1 MSKKKET
8 RSVKDLGVPS
18 LDVLEKERDRVKH
31 NAKYRRTLRS
41 TVGVLIVVA
50 ALAVLAATMW
60 LPVLRIYGTSMTPTL
75 NAGDIVMT
83 IKGSDFKTGGC
94 HCVLL

>member
-1 MSKKKET
+1 M
-8 RSVKDLGVPS
+8 
-18 LDVLEKERDRVKH
+18 
-31 NAKYRRTLRS
+31 
-41 TVGVLIVVA
+41 GVLIVVA

-83 IKGSDFKTGGC
+83 IKGSDFKTGMS
-94 HCVLL
+94 LRSIIIIRFL